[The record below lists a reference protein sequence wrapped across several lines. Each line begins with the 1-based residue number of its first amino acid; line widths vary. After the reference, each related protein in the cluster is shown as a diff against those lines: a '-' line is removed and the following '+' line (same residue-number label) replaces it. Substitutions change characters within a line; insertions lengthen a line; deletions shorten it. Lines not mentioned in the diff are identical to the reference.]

1 MTAGFRSFGKRL
13 VPGALTDPEVFS
25 YAISVTVW
33 GRWFVVAV
41 TVSLLAYRPATW
53 YPQDVEYL
61 LLPVATAAVNGI
73 VHHRLLTKGT
83 VSWRWMSF
91 LSVSDVSLITYGIV
105 VGGGF
110 SSLVFVF
117 YYPALAVFAV
127 VFSSFGLTLACTTI
141 VAVIYTVVCL
151 VVGPD
156 LTMGL
161 SHDKALVARL
171 AVMYTL
177 APCIGF
183 ITRFERF
190 RWRGSVARERQLRQ
204 ERIEISQTIHD
215 TTAQTAYLISLGI
228 HKARKLAGESDDE
241 LAATLDA
248 TLTLT
253 KSAMWEMRGPI
264 DAGHIVEGREL
275 GRVLWSHCATFKR
288 IAGVPAE
295 LSLSGLEP
303 PMSTDT
309 RNRLFSVAHNALTNA
324 FLHAR
329 PTRVDVRLSFD
340 AEWVILSVSDDGVG
354 LPDDY
359 AQRGRGFIGMKADA
373 EHVDGKLIVESLRGC
388 NGTTVTCVVPYS
400 THSGG
405 C

>member
-1 MTAGFRSFGKRL
+1 MA
-13 VPGALTDPEVFS
+13 
-25 YAISVTVW
+25 
-33 GRWFVVAV
+33 AV

-53 YPQDVEYL
+53 YPQDVEFL

-73 VHHRLLTKGT
+73 VHHRLLTRGT

-91 LSVSDVSLITYGIV
+91 LSVSDVFLITYGVV

-110 SSLVFVF
+110 SSFILVF

-127 VFSSFGLTLACTTI
+127 VFSSFGLTLACTTL

-151 VVGPD
+151 AVGPD

-177 APCIGF
+177 APCLGF

-190 RWRGSVARERQLRQ
+190 RWRRSVARERQLHR
-204 ERIEISQTIHD
+204 ERIENSQTIHD
-215 TTAQTAYLISLGI
+215 TTAQTAYLIRLGT
-228 HKARKLAGESDDE
+228 HKARKLAGESDE
-241 LAATLDA
+241 EPAATLDA
-248 TLTLT
+248 TLILT

-275 GRVLWSHCATFKR
+275 GRVLWSHCTTFKR
-288 IAGVPAE
+288 ITGVPAE
-295 LSLSGLEP
+295 FSLSGPEP
-303 PMSTDT
+303 PMSTET

-324 FLHAR
+324 FLHAQ
-329 PTRVDVRLSFD
+329 PTSVNVKLSF
-340 AEWVILSVSDDGVG
+340 EPERVCLSVSDDGIG

-359 AQRGRGFIGMKADA
+359 AQRGEDSA
-373 EHVDGKLIVESLRGC
+373 E
-388 NGTTVTCVVPYS
+388 
-400 THSGG
+400 
-405 C
+405 

>member
-1 MTAGFRSFGKRL
+1 M
-13 VPGALTDPEVFS
+13 
-25 YAISVTVW
+25 
-33 GRWFVVAV
+33 AV

-190 RWRGSVARERQLRQ
+190 RWRGSVARERQLRR

-215 TTAQTAYLISLGI
+215 TTAQTTYLISLGI

-241 LAATLDA
+241 LTATLDA

-288 IAGVPAE
+288 ITGVPAE

-303 PMSTDT
+303 PMPTDT

-329 PTRVDVRLSFD
+329 PTRVDVKLSFD
-340 AEWVILSVSDDGVG
+340 AEWVSLSVSDDGVG

-373 EHVDGKLIVESLRGC
+373 EHVGGKLIVENARGST
-388 NGTTVTCVVPYS
+388 GTTVTCVVPYS